1 MTRNSTDQSAF
12 HRSQLSFETA
22 SDGWEARGLPH
33 CCAPTRKYTL
43 INFSPCSAGKR
54 ARSNTTIKNTHQNGS
69 QHSNGRLVS
78 GACMTMNKRRLF
90 SDFSISL
97 WRIGRL
103 CELTVMFL
111 SLSRQL
117 RDFSAHAEG
126 EKCWI
131 NSSTHPRN
139 CFKCAP
145 SYLRCWACLHSCWMS
160 YECVGGWG
168 KSGGGACELDDG
180 AADLFWHETAADCVW
195 IVCVGEC
202 GRILTVVDSNFSVAL
217 KTIFHSLLKKRKNRW
232 NLGKNKLSLCE
243 AILNLFSPD
252 LFHDFQASCGR
263 KWR

>member
-1 MTRNSTDQSAF
+1 
-12 HRSQLSFETA
+12 
-22 SDGWEARGLPH
+22 
-33 CCAPTRKYTL
+33 
-43 INFSPCSAGKR
+43 
-54 ARSNTTIKNTHQNGS
+54 
-69 QHSNGRLVS
+69 
-78 GACMTMNKRRLF
+78 
-90 SDFSISL
+90 
-97 WRIGRL
+97 
-103 CELTVMFL
+103 MFL

-195 IVCVGEC
+195 IVCGWMWQDPNC
-202 GRILTVVDSNFSVAL
+202 RRQQLFGGFKNNFPQ
-217 KTIFHSLLKKRKNRW
+217 LLEKRKNRW

-252 LFHDFQASCGR
+252 LIHDFQALCGR
-263 KWR
+263 RWR